1 METKEE
7 NNELQLFS
15 SVDEYETNQVCAILK
30 ENDIPFIK
38 RTDGSGAYM
47 NIYMGQSIQGK
58 RIFVSE
64 SDYSKSLELIS
75 PFISNEEEIS
85 ETEDDDGKKYI
96 LIKRAWIWLMLG
108 LPIFVIVLAIMA
120 MIFS

>member
-47 NIYMGQSIQGK
+47 NIYMGQSIQEK